1 MYAARDLPA
10 VTTSLRDATDAFVK
24 SGFARQSFGGDVIDH
39 YGHFFRTEYAAY
51 SSAVTDWER
60 RRYFERI

>member
-1 MYAARDLPA
+1 
-10 VTTSLRDATDAFVK
+10 VV
-24 SGFARQSFGGDVIDH
+24 DH
-39 YGHFFRTEYAAY
+39 YGHFFRTEYAAF